1 MQKTGKYYWLSVV
14 CYTTLTLGFI
24 PILLF
29 TGWISRSLW
38 GIAGGMIICGF
49 SNGIGGTS
57 SLIALSKQKERLFR
71 FFPPPDWP
79 PNSERRPL
87 S

>member
-1 MQKTGKYYWLSVV
+1 MQKTGKYYWLTVT
-14 CYTTLTLGFI
+14 CYTTVTLGFI

-57 SLIALSKQKERLFR
+57 SLVALSKQKI
-71 FFPPPDWP
+71 
-79 PNSERRPL
+79 SL
-87 S
+87 SLPKLSIISGRGLSLELS